1 MHEREN
7 DRHRDGIPAEGLDSR
22 SNVHS
27 TGPESEAMLDTT
39 AQESMWV
46 FRGETL
52 WPGIEADKITTL
64 CLMGFV
70 EQSRQVGSR
79 LHVELY

>member
-1 MHEREN
+1 MSERMI
-7 DRHRDGIPAEGLDSR
+7 GIAMGSLLKVLIPEAM
-22 SNVHS
+22 S
-27 TGPESEAMLDTT
+27 TAPGPESEAMLDTT

-64 CLMGFV
+64 CLTGFV

-79 LHVELY
+79 LHVKLY